1 MASLPWRALLGRR
14 APLEQARFSRMYGLP
29 TRHGLYMALVLL
41 SLVALGLRVEEGG
54 YTAPGYDVV
63 MAASSG
69 EGLFGAAAE
78 GMGAPVE
85 LTE

>member
-1 MASLPWRALLGRR
+1 VAVRSAADG
-14 APLEQARFSRMYGLP
+14 FG
-29 TRHGLYMALVLL
+29 VLAGT
-41 SLVALGLRVEEGG
+41 ALGLRVEEGG

-69 EGLFGAAAE
+69 EGVFGAAAE